1 MESAGLQNII
11 ALCQQFNV
19 SNIDKQ
25 IRKLQTFIDEDER
38 QLRARMDQEI
48 LKDLNNPMDVYNAI
62 YAKIEDTKARDYF
75 LSMMQHLLLI
85 REEGQPMVHYYQ
97 LLDSM
102 VTDIVMDKKLAGAE
116 QRFGHSVERIIAQ
129 FNETG
134 RLQEVEDEL
143 QKSRSDALRLKL
155 ENDALLDEISEG
167 QEGMVGRLKEEALRL
182 EQKLNVSRETT
193 ARLQGQVETQRSEYE
208 DQINQL
214 ETQIIELFRMLKE
227 VGKGVTTIL
236 DNTGGMDRKTLVQ
249 TLEKQFQRTQ
259 TIHKLEGKDA
269 FGRRKKNGG
278 DGESEEDD
286 NEATP
291 GKSSLRRSR
300 VLTSNKSLSKKG
312 GKFEDPSRASQFMD
326 AEDAD
331 ADEQIQQQLTAGVLL
346 VSFYFSGDASSD
358 VFFS

>member
-25 IRKLQTFIDEDER
+25 IRKLQAFLDEDER
-38 QLRARMDQEI
+38 QLRSRLDQEI
-48 LKDLNNPMDVYNAI
+48 LKDLNNPKDVYNAI
-62 YAKIEDTKARDYF
+62 YAKIEDSKARDYF

-97 LLDSM
+97 LIDSM

-143 QKSRSDALRLKL
+143 QKSRADALRLKL

-167 QEGMVGRLKEEALRL
+167 QEGMVGRLKEELLRL
-182 EQKLNVSRETT
+182 EQKLNLSRETT

-236 DNTGGMDRKTLVQ
+236 DTGGMDRKTLVQ

-259 TIHKLEGKDA
+259 TIHKLEGRDA
-269 FGRRKKNGG
+269 FGRRKKN
-278 DGESEEDD
+278 DGEESEEDD
-286 NEATP
+286 TEATP
-291 GKSSLRRSR
+291 GKSSSLRRSR
-300 VLTSNKSLSKKG
+300 VVTSKKSLSKKG
-312 GKFEDPSRASQFMD
+312 GKAEDSSRASQFMD

-331 ADEQIQQQLTAGVLL
+331 AEEQIQQQLTAGVSL
-346 VSFYFSGDASSD
+346 VGVSAFSSVTSPD
-358 VFFS
+358 